1 MARSRFVLRWLCL
14 LALLPTPAAGSAPP
28 LLEFLGLQ
36 SSVPRDPEW
45 VAVSPDGAHVYVVG
59 NIDDAVAVFARS
71 AGTGALTP
79 LAVVRDGIDGVD
91 GLEGARSVTV
101 SPDGIHV
108 YVASTVE
115 DAVAAFRREPA
126 TGLLTPI
133 DVERDGVAGVAGL
146 DGAFAITVSADGRSV
161 YVASIVAN
169 AVVAF
174 ARDVVSGV
182 LTFVDVE
189 QDGVGG
195 TDGLFGALDVAVS
208 PDGGHVYAV
217 SLVDDALV
225 AFSRDPSTG
234 ALSLLEI
241 HRDGVAGVDGLDN
254 GESVVVSPDG
264 AHVYAA
270 ASGDHAV
277 TAFRRDPTTGRLTF
291 LQAVRDGID
300 GVDGLNN
307 VHAIAVSP
315 DGFRLVAAGS
325 GDDAVVALTRDVGSG
340 LLTFADVARDGV
352 AGVDGLRGAEA
363 VAVSPDAGHVY
374 VASTADDVVV
384 VFGFGCGDGVLAPG
398 EGCDD
403 GNAAPGDGCEPNCV
417 PTGCGDG
424 SVGGAEECDDGN
436 VLNGDCCSRGC
447 RYEVAGSACSNDG
460 IECTDDR
467 CDGLGTCTHTLNT
480 GPCDD
485 GSLCTRNDTCVDG
498 VCAGEAVPAPS
509 CRAPTVSRR
518 GSVLLRTERLS
529 WLWVRGEETP
539 VGAFGD
545 PTLPGGTSY
554 ELCFFDASADPQP
567 RFSASVPPGGACGGQ
582 RCWRTAAGGRLDYD
596 NALGGLDG
604 LSFLRLKPGAS
615 GRARVQVRGT
625 GPRLSAPSLPFVPP
639 VVVQLHSS
647 EGECWEAQYSTPR
660 RNEPGLFRARVD

>member
-1 MARSRFVLRWLCL
+1 MARFPSVLRWLCV
-14 LALLPTPAAGSAPP
+14 LALSPTPAPGSAPP

-36 SSVPRDPEW
+36 ASVPRDPEW
-45 VAVSPDGAHVYVVG
+45 VAVAPDGAHVYVVG
-59 NIDDAVAVFARS
+59 NIDDAVAVFARNP
-71 AGTGALTP
+71 GTGALTP
-79 LAVVRDGIDGVD
+79 VAVVRDGIDGVD
-91 GLEGARSVTV
+91 GLDGARSVAV
-101 SPDGIHV
+101 SPDGAHV
-108 YVASTVE
+108 YVASTSE
-115 DAVAAFRREPA
+115 DAVAAFRREQA
-126 TGLLTPI
+126 SGLLTPI
-133 DVERDGVAGVAGL
+133 GVARDGVAGVAGL

-208 PDGGHVYAV
+208 SDGGHVYAV

-225 AFSRDPSTG
+225 AFVRDPATG

-241 HRDGVAGVDGLDN
+241 HRDGLAGIDGLDN

-277 TAFRRDPTTGRLTF
+277 TAFHRDPTTGRLTF
-291 LQAVRDGID
+291 LQAVRDG
-300 GVDGLNN
+300 VDATGLNN
-307 VHAIAVSP
+307 VHAIAISP
-315 DGFRLVAAGS
+315 DGFRLFAAGS
-325 GDDAVVALTRDVGSG
+325 GADALVALTRDVGSG
-340 LLTFADVARDGV
+340 LLTFADVARNGV

-363 VAVSPDAGHVY
+363 VVVSPDASHVY
-374 VASTADDVVV
+374 LASTADDAVA

-398 EGCDD
+398 EACDD
-403 GNAAPGDGCEPNCV
+403 GNPVPGDGCEPNCA

-424 SVGGAEECDDGN
+424 SVAGAEECDDGN

-447 RYEVAGSACSNDG
+447 RYEVAGSACASDG
-460 IECTDDR
+460 MECTDDR
-467 CDGLGTCTHTLNT
+467 CDGTGTCTHTLTT

-485 GSLCTRNDTCVDG
+485 GSLCTRNDSCADG
-498 VCAGEAVPAPS
+498 VCAGEPVPAPS
-509 CRAPTVSRR
+509 CRAPTLSRR
-518 GSVLLRTERLS
+518 GSVLLQTERLR
-529 WLWVRGEETP
+529 WLWVRGEATA

-554 ELCFFDASADPQP
+554 ELCVYDASADEQP
-567 RFSASVPPGGACGGQ
+567 RLSALVPPGGACGGQ

-596 NALGGLDG
+596 HAFGGVDG
-604 LSFLRLKPGAS
+604 LTFLRLKPGVS
-615 GRARVQVRGT
+615 GRARVEVRGA
-625 GPRLSAPSLPFVPP
+625 GPRLSVPSLAFVPP

-647 EGECWEAQYSTPR
+647 EGECWGAEYSTPR